1 MSLKTKICTPVVAA
15 IFVLLGLF
23 AFAPP
28 LSAQDSPLDL
38 LFEELKAPDAAIWS
52 KAEKKIWRLWSK
64 SGSDSMDLLFERG
77 KLAMNAGDLPKAVE
91 HFTALTDH
99 APDFA
104 EGWNA
109 RATVFF
115 MMQEFGLSVHDI
127 EITLRLNPRHFGA
140 LSGLGMI
147 YETLDLPNDA
157 LRAFRAALA
166 VHPNRPDLLEAVK
179 RLEDKTAGTLL

>member
-1 MSLKTKICTPVVAA
+1 MSRKTKICTPVVAA

-23 AFAPP
+23 VQLMAAG
-28 LSAQDSPLDL
+28 AQDTSLDL
-38 LFEELKAPDAAIWS
+38 LFDELKKPDAAIWS
-52 KAEKKIWRLWSK
+52 QAEKKIWELWSK
-64 SGSDSMDLLFERG
+64 SGSDSMDILLERG

-99 APDFA
+99 APEFA

-109 RATVFF
+109 RATAFF
-115 MMQEFGLSVHDI
+115 MMHEYGLSVHDI

-147 YETLDLPNDA
+147 YETLDLPKDA
-157 LRAFRAALA
+157 LKAFRAALV

-179 RLEDKTAGTLL
+179 RLEDKAAGTLL